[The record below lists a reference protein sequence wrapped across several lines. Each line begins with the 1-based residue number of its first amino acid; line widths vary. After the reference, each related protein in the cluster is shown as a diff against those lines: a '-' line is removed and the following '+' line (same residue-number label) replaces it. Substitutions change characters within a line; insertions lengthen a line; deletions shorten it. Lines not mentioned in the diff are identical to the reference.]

1 VSDDPIFDG
10 YWKKV
15 VDGWPEE
22 AHHKAFVA
30 YAAQVGRLDEAAVR
44 YREIVD
50 LREDAPAA
58 PEAETEGD
66 APPEGGAPAEGEGEA
81 HGADDA
87 ADRRADAKRRLEAV
101 AAAAVLMLDAHKST
115 DPSAD
120 AKRFGRRLALGFLV
134 VVMLLLGYLMAR
146 MYAAV

>member
-1 VSDDPIFDG
+1 MSDDPILDG

-30 YAAQVGRLDEAAVR
+30 YAAQVGRLDEAALR

-50 LREDAPAA
+50 EPDEVPAPREAA
-58 PEAETEGD
+58 TEDEAR
-66 APPEGGAPAEGEGEA
+66 PEGEPVPTGEA
-81 HGADDA
+81 PNDAA

-134 VVMLLLGYLMAR
+134 VVVLLLGYLMSR

>member
-1 VSDDPIFDG
+1 VSDDPILDG

-15 VDGWPEE
+15 VEGWSEE

-50 LREDAPAA
+50 LQDDAPA
-58 PEAETEGD
+58 PREAATESD
-66 APPEGGAPAEGEGEA
+66 APPEGGSPAEGEA
-81 HGADDA
+81 QGAADA
-87 ADRRADAKRRLEAV
+87 PDRRADAKRRLEAV

-134 VVMLLLGYLMAR
+134 VVMLLLGYLMSR